1 LKLLFSIFLSITI
14 LLSSFSNAIV
24 YVTFKI
30 NQTEIAKTLCV
41 LRAKKDNT
49 CNGNCVLR
57 AELKKQAENEKKH
70 DSLLKE
76 KSEIVYTN
84 SVIDYDFSTNMLEAN
99 PKTVNCYLSSK
110 PKSRVF
116 EVFHPPTV

>member
-1 LKLLFSIFLSITI
+1 MTI

-41 LRAKKDNT
+41 LRAKKDNI

-70 DSLLKE
+70 ESLLKE

-84 SVIDYDFSTNMLEAN
+84 SVIDYDFSPNIYVVTSKTTNY
-99 PKTVNCYLSSK
+99 YLSAK
-110 PKSRVF
+110 PKSKIFV
-116 EVFHPPTV
+116 VFHPPTV

>member
-1 LKLLFSIFLSITI
+1 MLNSFSII
-14 LLSSFSNAIV
+14 IV

-57 AELKKQAENEKKH
+57 TELKKQAENENKH
-70 DSLLKE
+70 NSLLKE

-84 SVIDYDFSTNMLEAN
+84 LEIDYDLSTSKIKATA
-99 PKTVNCYLSSK
+99 KTSNYYLSAK
-110 PKSRVF
+110 PKSGSF
-116 EVFHPPTV
+116 AVFHPPTV

>member
-1 LKLLFSIFLSITI
+1 
-14 LLSSFSNAIV
+14 V

-41 LRAKKDNT
+41 LRTKKDNS

-70 DSLLKE
+70 DSLLKD
-76 KSEIVYTN
+76 KSEIVYTSFN
-84 SVIDYDFSTNMLEAN
+84 VNYDFSTNIYVVSK
-99 PKTVNCYLSSK
+99 KTSTCYITAK
-110 PKSRVF
+110 PKSRIF
-116 EVFHPPTV
+116 AVFHPPSL

>member
-1 LKLLFSIFLSITI
+1 M
-14 LLSSFSNAIV
+14 

-70 DSLLKE
+70 NSLIKE

-84 SVIDYDFSTNMLEAN
+84 SNIDYDFSTYSNLEAS
-99 PKTVNCYLSSK
+99 KISTCYLSSK
-110 PKSRVF
+110 PKSKVF
-116 EVFHPPTV
+116 TVFHPPSV